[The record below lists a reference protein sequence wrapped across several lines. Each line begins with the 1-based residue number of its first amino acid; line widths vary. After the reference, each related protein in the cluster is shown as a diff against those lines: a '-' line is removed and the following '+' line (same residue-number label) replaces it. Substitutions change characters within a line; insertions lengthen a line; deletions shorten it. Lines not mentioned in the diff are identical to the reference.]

1 MIRATRWAVI
11 ATCVGVFLAFVSA
24 APIVLP
30 QNMQDALAKH
40 MPSWYPSQGPNLGL
54 DLQGGAHL
62 LLQVDMDTAIHD
74 RLASTMDALRSELR
88 DKKIQYRSLRIDRA
102 KQRITFSLRDAP
114 DAGKAEQILQ
124 ELGETLSYAKEGDV
138 YSVAMTEPG
147 KRQLQQQTIQQSIE
161 IVRRRIDETG
171 TREPVIQAQ
180 GNDRVLVQLPGVS
193 DPSRMKQI
201 LGTTAKLTFHLL
213 DPSASGTALTLPML
227 ENPEQ
232 KLSLQREP
240 LITGDRLTDAQPT
253 YDQSGPAVSF
263 RFDALGSRKFCEVST
278 NNVGQ
283 PFAIVLDNQ
292 IISAP
297 TIQEAICGGSG
308 IIHGGFTV
316 QQANDL
322 AILLRAGALP
332 APLEIIEERTI
343 GPSLGSDSI
352 KSGVTAG
359 WATFALVMLFLLP
372 TYLIFGLI
380 AAMALVVNIVA
391 LFAITM
397 LFGATL
403 TLPGIAG
410 IILTIGMA
418 VDSNVIMF
426 ERIRDELHS
435 GKSVMGAVD
444 AGFSRAMVTI
454 IDANLTTL
462 VAALIMFSLGSG
474 PIKGFAV
481 TLSFGI
487 LTTVFAAS
495 FITKYLILGYLKTF
509 KPKQVSL

>member
-1 MIRATRWAVI
+1 MIRASRWAVI
-11 ATCVGVFLAFVSA
+11 ATIIAVVLCFVTA
-24 APIVLP
+24 APLVLP
-30 QNMQDALAKH
+30 KAAQEALAKH
-40 MPSWYPSQGPNLGL
+40 TPSWYPAHGPNLGL

-62 LLQVDMDTAIHD
+62 LLQVDMDTALHD
-74 RLASTMDALRSELR
+74 RLASTMDALRSDLR
-88 DKKIQYRSLRIDRA
+88 SDKIQYRNLRVDRA
-102 KQRITFSLRDAP
+102 NKRITFALADDADASKAEKRLQALGDDISYNKENGVYAIALT
-114 DAGKAEQILQ
+114 DAGIRKLQ
-124 ELGETLSYAKEGDV
+124 S
-138 YSVAMTEPG
+138 
-147 KRQLQQQTIQQSIE
+147 QTIQQSIE
-161 IVRRRIDETG
+161 IIRRRIDETG

-180 GNDRVLVQLPGVS
+180 GADRVLVQLPGVS

-213 DPSASGTALTLPML
+213 DEHASATSLTLPLL
-227 ENPEQ
+227 EDATK
-232 KLSLQREP
+232 KLSLQREA
-240 LITGDRLTDAQPT
+240 LITGDRLADAQPT

-263 RFDALGSRKFCEVST
+263 RFDALGARKFCEVST
-278 NNVGQ
+278 NNVGR

-292 IISAP
+292 VISAP
-297 TIQEAICGGSG
+297 TIQEAICGGQG

-359 WATFALVMLFLLP
+359 WATFALVLLFLLP
-372 TYLIFGLI
+372 TYVIFGAI
-380 AAMALVVNIVA
+380 ASVALVINIVS
-391 LFAITM
+391 LFALTM
-397 LFGATL
+397 LLGATL

-426 ERIRDELHS
+426 ERMRDELRA
-435 GKSVMGAVD
+435 GKSVMAAID
-444 AGFSRAMVTI
+444 TGFSRAMVAI

-462 VAALIMFSLGSG
+462 VAAIIMYALGSG

-487 LTTVFAAS
+487 VTTVFSANVV
-495 FITKYLILGYLKTF
+495 TKYLILWYLKTF
-509 KPKQVSL
+509 KPKTVAL